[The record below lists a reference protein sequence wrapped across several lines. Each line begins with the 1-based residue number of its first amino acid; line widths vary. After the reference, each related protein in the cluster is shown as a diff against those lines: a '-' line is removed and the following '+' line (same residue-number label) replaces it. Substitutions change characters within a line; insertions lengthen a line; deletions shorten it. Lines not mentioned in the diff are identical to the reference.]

1 MLQEMNLSADRSRA
15 ILASVT
21 SVAAEIEKLIAATGI
36 AGNFNEAQVEQLTLL
51 FGNLA
56 SAAIQAVHDV
66 LGREVTP
73 ESVLALLPAPTL
85 LVQPSA

>member
-1 MLQEMNLSADRSRA
+1 MSQEMNFSADRLRA
-15 ILASVT
+15 ILATVT
-21 SVAAEIEKLIAATGI
+21 AAAAEIEKLIAATGL

-56 SAAIQAVHDV
+56 SAAIQAVHNA
-66 LGREVTP
+66 LGREVTA
-73 ESVLALLPAPTL
+73 ESVLALLPASAP